1 MEDKYYKSLKGSF
14 EADLDSLY
22 HPLTNHQFIQTYN
35 FNNPK
40 VEDLWEAETKKL
52 VGDSLKE
59 IAMRSLNKEIGE
71 YKIKICY
78 L

>member
-14 EADLDSLY
+14 EVDLDSLY
-22 HPLTNHQFIQTYN
+22 HPLTNHQFIQAYN

-40 VEDLWEAETKKL
+40 VEDLWEEEARRLNKNSL
-52 VGDSLKE
+52 VE
-59 IAMRSLNKEIGE
+59 IAMRSLNRGIGE